1 MSEEIIVKYD
11 PNVDIL
17 YIQLS
22 PKKPVDADMKG
33 DVVMD
38 LDENGEVVGI
48 EIWRARELVLPEF
61 LKFIERVKEEGKAVE
76 SQG

>member
-11 PNVDIL
+11 LNVDIL
-17 YIQLS
+17 YIQFLL
-22 PKKPVDADMKG
+22 KKFVDVDMKG

-38 LDENGEVVGI
+38 FDENGEVVGI
-48 EIWRARELVLPEF
+48 EIWCVREFVFLEF
-61 LKFIERVKEEGKAVE
+61 FKFIERVKEEGKVVE